1 MQKNIIFTDLDGTLL
16 EHHTYSF
23 DAAQPALHQIKKYNI
38 PLIFCTSKTKAE
50 ILYWQQKIGNTHPF
64 ISENG
69 GGIYIPHQYFD
80 FNYTCDAT
88 YNGYNLIKFGI
99 SYQQLIQ
106 AAVALK
112 KQFKI
117 TSFAEMSTTEIS
129 EDTGLPLEQAAL
141 AKQRDFEL
149 PLKFLEADQTN
160 DILSAIKK
168 MDLFVMSGGRYHHI
182 MGHHNKGTAVRRLL
196 QLYSKKYP
204 SFKSIALG
212 DSQNDLSMLDEVDI
226 PIVVQRPDGSYIS
239 SKYQQAPGI
248 GPQGWCS
255 AVTDLIK

>member
-1 MQKNIIFTDLDGTLL
+1 MRNNIIFTDLDGTLL

-50 ILYWQQKIGNTHPF
+50 IFYWQKKIGNTHPF

-69 GGIYIPHQYFD
+69 GGLYIPNQYFD
-80 FNYTCDAT
+80 FKYDYDASF
-88 YNGYNLIKFGI
+88 NGYNLIRFGI

-106 AAVALK
+106 AAATLK
-112 KQFKI
+112 EQFNI
-117 TSFAEMSTTEIS
+117 RSFAEMSTSEIS
-129 EDTGLPLEQAAL
+129 DDTGLPIDQATL
-141 AKQRDFEL
+141 AKQREFEL
-149 PLKFLEADQTN
+149 PLKFLDVDQTS
-160 DILSAIKK
+160 DILAAIKK
-168 MDLFVMSGGRYHHI
+168 MDLIVMSGGRYHHI
-182 MGHHNKGTAVRRLL
+182 MGHHNKGTAVKRLL
-196 QLYSKKYP
+196 HLYTKKY
-204 SFKSIALG
+204 SCLQSIALG

-248 GPQGWCS
+248 GPRGWCS
-255 AVTDLIK
+255 AITNLIK